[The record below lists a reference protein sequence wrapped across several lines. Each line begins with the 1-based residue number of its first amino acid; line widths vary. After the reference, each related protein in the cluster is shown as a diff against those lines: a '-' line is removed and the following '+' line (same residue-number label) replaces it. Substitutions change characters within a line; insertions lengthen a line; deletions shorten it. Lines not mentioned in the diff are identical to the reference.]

1 MLDEAVRAGRLPP
14 VEERL
19 PPQPMVVTPAHEI
32 GRYGGTWHR
41 MMRGSSD
48 FHAYSR
54 CAYEQ
59 MLRWRATDSGGVEIG
74 PGLVRDWQ
82 FTDGDRTLRLH
93 LRHGLRWSD
102 GHPF

>member
-1 MLDEAVRAGRLPP
+1 MRSHALRTRRGLWACCLLALLSSSATGQVYRQAPMLDEAVRAGRLPP

-48 FHAYSR
+48 FHAYLS
-54 CAYEQ
+54 
-59 MLRWRATDSGGVEIG
+59 LI
-74 PGLVRDWQ
+74 
-82 FTDGDRTLRLH
+82 H
-93 LRHGLRWSD
+93 I
-102 GHPF
+102 